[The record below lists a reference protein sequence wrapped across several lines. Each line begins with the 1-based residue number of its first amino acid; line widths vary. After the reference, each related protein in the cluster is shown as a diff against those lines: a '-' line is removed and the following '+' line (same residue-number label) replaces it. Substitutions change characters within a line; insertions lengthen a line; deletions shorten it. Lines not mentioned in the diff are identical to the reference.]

1 MKSHICWHV
10 YGLLYRSVK
19 NLEEA
24 IKAYKFALKL
34 EPDSHQIQR
43 DLAYLQVQMRDY
55 QGYIQSRKAML
66 QQKPALRQN
75 WTALAV
81 AYHLADELTTAEEM
95 LTTYEG
101 TLKTPPPRNDIEHS
115 EACLYRNSIIAEMGQ
130 TERALDHLDT
140 IYKSNLDRT
149 AVMEAR
155 AQFLLDLGRKEE
167 AEKAYRAL
175 LDRNNEYRLYYEQ
188 LEKALD
194 LDRSNPEH
202 FQKLLDLYES
212 FTSSNDRLD
221 AARRIPLDFLSGD
234 QFKAAADHYLRRML
248 TKGVPSTFPN
258 MKMLYSD
265 PTKLKVIQELVEG
278 YDLDNDQNISEEK
291 LANGDISKRFEK
303 AKLFFLAQHYDYH
316 TSRNLEK
323 AMQYIE
329 KVIDLDPKS
338 VDYHRQKAR
347 ILKHYGDTEKAAEMM
362 NYARELDLKDRYINT
377 KCAKYQLRN
386 NQNEIAIQTM
396 SKFTR
401 NETVGG
407 ALGDLH
413 DMQCMWYITE
423 DGEAYM
429 RQGKLG
435 LALKR
440 FKAAYDIFE
449 TWQED
454 QFDFH
459 HFSLRKGQI
468 RAYIDM
474 MRWEDRLRE
483 HPFYTR
489 AAVNAVKV
497 YIMLHDDPSLVHG
510 AMPNGTVDLASLGAG
525 ERKKA
530 LKKAKREQ
538 ERQQQKEEMERR
550 EAEKK
555 QAAAV
560 NKSKGADGEVKKED
574 PDPKGQQLVETKTPL
589 EDALRYLVP
598 MLEMSPRNI
607 EAQNV
612 GFELFI
618 RRSEIPFSKSPA
630 WPSRETY

>member
-10 YGLLYRSVK
+10 YGLLYRSAR

-24 IKAYKFALKL
+24 IKAYKFALRL
-34 EPDSHQIQR
+34 EPDSAQIQR

-66 QQKPALRQN
+66 QQRSNLRQN

-81 AYHLADELTTAEEM
+81 AYHLAGELSTAEDM
-95 LTTYEG
+95 LKTYEG
-101 TLKTPPPRNDIEHS
+101 TLKSPPPRTDIEHS
-115 EACLYRNSIIAEMGQ
+115 EACLYKNSIIAEMGETQ
-130 TERALDHLDT
+130 RALDHLDT
-140 IYKSNLDRT
+140 IYKVNLDRT

-155 AQFLLDLGRKEE
+155 ARYLLELNRKAE
-167 AEKAYRAL
+167 AEKAYREL
-175 LDRNNEYRLYYEQ
+175 ISRNNEYRLYYEQ
-188 LEKALD
+188 LERALS
-194 LDRSNPEH
+194 LDRSNPGDS
-202 FQKLLDLYES
+202 QKLIDLYES
-212 FTSSNDRLD
+212 FTAGNDRLD
-221 AARRIPLDFLSGD
+221 AARRIPLDFLNGD
-234 QFKAAADHYLRRML
+234 QFKIAADKYLRRML

-258 MKMLYSD
+258 VKTLYQD
-265 PTKLKVIQELVEG
+265 PAKLQVIESLVEC
-278 YDLDNDQNISEEK
+278 YDTIHAEDASGEK
-291 LANGDISKRFEK
+291 LANGDTSKRFDK
-303 AKLFFLAQHYDYH
+303 ARLYFLAQHYDYH
-316 TSRNLEK
+316 ASRDLQKATEYIDMAIELE
-323 AMQYIE
+323 
-329 KVIDLDPKS
+329 PKS

-347 ILKHYGDTEKAAEMM
+347 ILKHYGDTQKAAEMM
-362 NYARELDLKDRYINT
+362 NTARELDLKDRYINT

-386 NQNEIAIQTM
+386 NQNDTAIETM

-423 DGEAYM
+423 DGEAYL
-429 RQGKLG
+429 RQGKLS

-440 FKAAYDIFE
+440 FKSVYDIFDV
-449 TWQED
+449 WQED

-489 AAVNAVKV
+489 AAINAVNIYV
-497 YIMLHDDPSLVHG
+497 LLHDDP
-510 AMPNGTVDLASLGAG
+510 DLAHGLLQNGSLDLSSLDAN

-530 LKKAKREQ
+530 IKKAKKEQ
-538 ERQQQKEEMERR
+538 ERQQKEEAEKR
-550 EAEKK
+550 EAERK
-555 QAAAV
+555 QA
-560 NKSKGADGEVKKED
+560 KKTTTDGEAKKED
-574 PDPKGQQLVETKTPL
+574 LDPSGIKLITTQTPL
-589 EDALRYLVP
+589 EDAMKYLSP
-598 MLEMSPRNI
+598 LLEFSPKNI
-607 EAQNV
+607 EAQNI

-618 RRSEIPFSKSPA
+618 RRSKLATKSPL
-630 WPSRETY
+630 

>member
-10 YGLLYRSVK
+10 YGLIYRNDK

-24 IKAYKFALKL
+24 VKAYKNALRL
-34 EPDSHQIQR
+34 EPESAQIQR

-66 QQKPALRQN
+66 QQRPNMRQN
-75 WTALAV
+75 WTALAI
-81 AYHLADELTTAEEM
+81 AYHLAGELATAEEM
-95 LTTYEG
+95 LKTYEG
-101 TLKTPPPRNDIEHS
+101 TLKSPPPRSDMEHS
-115 EACLYRNSIIAEMGQ
+115 EACLYRNSIIAEMGD
-130 TERALDHLDT
+130 TERALDHLET

-155 AQFLLDLGRKEE
+155 AEYLLELGRKEE
-167 AEKAYRAL
+167 AEKAYREL
-175 LDRNNEYRLYYEQ
+175 LSRNNEYRLYYEH
-188 LEKALD
+188 LEQALG
-194 LDRSNPEH
+194 LDRSKPEDY
-202 FQKLLDLYES
+202 QKLVELYGS
-212 FTSSNDRLD
+212 FTAGNDRLD
-221 AARRIPLDFLSGD
+221 AAHRIPLDFLSGD
-234 QFKAAADHYLRRML
+234 MFKTAVDHYLRRML

-258 MKMLYSD
+258 VKMLYQD
-265 PTKLKVIQELVEG
+265 PTKLEVIQSLVED
-278 YDLDNDQNISEEK
+278 YDPTQDGSNSEEK
-291 LANGDISKRFEK
+291 LSNGDTSMRFEK
-303 AKLFFLAQHYDYH
+303 ARLYFLAQHYDYH
-316 TSRNLEK
+316 ASRDLQK
-323 AMQYIE
+323 AMEHIDKAIE
-329 KVIDLDPKS
+329 LDPES

-347 ILKHYGDTEKAAEMM
+347 ILKHLGDTKAAAEIM
-362 NYARELDLKDRYINT
+362 NFARELDLKDRYINS

-386 NQNEIAIQTM
+386 NQSDDAIQTM

-429 RQGKLG
+429 RQGKYG

-440 FKAAYDIFE
+440 FKTVYDIFDV
-449 TWQED
+449 WQED

-474 MRWEDRLRE
+474 MRWEDKLRE

-489 AAVNAVKV
+489 AAINAVKIYV
-497 YIMLHDDPSLVHG
+497 LLHDHPDLAGSL
-510 AMPNGTVDLASLGAG
+510 PNGGIDLSNLDTN

-530 LKKAKREQ
+530 MKKAKREQ
-538 ERQQQKEEMERR
+538 ERQQKEEAERR

-555 QAAAV
+555 QT
-560 NKSKGADGEVKKED
+560 KKLGADGEPKKED
-574 PDPKGQQLVETKTPL
+574 ADPNGTKLVSTQTPL
-589 EDALRYLVP
+589 DDTMKYLVP
-598 MLEMSPRNI
+598 LLEFSPKNV

-612 GFELFI
+612 GFEVYI
-618 RRSEIPFSKSPA
+618 RRSKFFL
-630 WPSRETY
+630 

>member
-34 EPDSHQIQR
+34 EPDSQQIQR
-43 DLAYLQVQMRDY
+43 DLAYLQVQMRDF

-66 QQKPALRQN
+66 QQRPVLRQN

-81 AYHLADELTTAEEM
+81 AYHLAGELATAEEM
-95 LTTYEG
+95 LKTYEG
-101 TLKTPPPRNDIEHS
+101 TLKTPPPRSDIEHS

-130 TERALDHLDT
+130 TERALDHLDA
-140 IYKSNLDRT
+140 IFKSNLDRT

-155 AQFLLDLGRKEE
+155 AQYLLDLDRKEE
-167 AEKAYRAL
+167 AENAYRAL

-194 LDRSNPEH
+194 LDRSNSEH
-202 FQKLLDLYES
+202 SQKLLDLYES
-212 FTSSNDRLD
+212 FASKNDRLD
-221 AARRIPLDFLSGD
+221 AARRIPLDFLSGN
-234 QFKAAADHYLRRML
+234 QFKAAADYYLRRML

-258 MKMLYSD
+258 VKMLYSD
-265 PTKLKVIQELVEG
+265 SSKLDVIQALVEG
-278 YDLDNDQNISEEK
+278 YDPGREESTSNEN
-291 LANGDISKRFEK
+291 LANGDTSKRFEK
-303 AKLFFLAQHYDYH
+303 ARLFFLAQHYDYQA
-316 TSRNLEK
+316 SRNLER
-323 AMQYIE
+323 AMQYID
-329 KVIDLDPKS
+329 KAIDLDPNS

-362 NYARELDLKDRYINT
+362 NHARELDLKDRYINT

-386 NQNEIAIQTM
+386 NQNEAAIQTM

-401 NETVGG
+401 NETMGG

-440 FKAAYDIFE
+440 FKAVYDIFE

-489 AAVNAVKV
+489 AAINAVKV
-497 YIMLHDDPSLVHG
+497 YIMLHDDPLLVHG
-510 AMPNGTVDLASLGAG
+510 TMPNGTADFAGLDAG

-550 EAEKK
+550 ETEKK
-555 QAAAV
+555 QAVAA
-560 NKSKGADGEVKKED
+560 NKSKGADGEMKKED
-574 PDPKGQQLVETKTPL
+574 IDPKGQQLAETKTPL
-589 EDALRYLVP
+589 EDAVRYLTP
-598 MLEMSPRNI
+598 MLDMSPRNI

-618 RRSEIPFSKSPA
+618 RRSKTPLFEASLM
-630 WPSRETY
+630 TMM